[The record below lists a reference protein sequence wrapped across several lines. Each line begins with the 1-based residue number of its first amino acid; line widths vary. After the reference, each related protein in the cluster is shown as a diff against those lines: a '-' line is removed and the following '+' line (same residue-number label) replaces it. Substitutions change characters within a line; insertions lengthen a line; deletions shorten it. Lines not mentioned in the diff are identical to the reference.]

1 MKRPKQKCYGQNV
14 CKVYIRKVDAL
25 AKQIEGVYE
34 QILSCAMTEFL
45 EKGYTDASL
54 RDIAAKAGTTTGSI
68 YTRFGDKEGLF
79 EAIVGTHYRY
89 LTEKFKNALAEF
101 YKLPEEKKPEH
112 MGEISQNCMKEMLQ
126 YGLTHQKEFYLIL
139 CKSEGT
145 RFSGMRDEF
154 IEAEIRST
162 DDYLETLAKLG
173 RPAPEISPHLKH
185 IIVTAMFNGF
195 FEMII
200 HNMPPK
206 EAESYLRELH
216 LFFEAGWAKIMGQ

>member
-1 MKRPKQKCYGQNV
+1 
-14 CKVYIRKVDAL
+14 
-25 AKQIEGVYE
+25 
-34 QILSCAMTEFL
+34 
-45 EKGYTDASL
+45 
-54 RDIAAKAGTTTGSI
+54 
-68 YTRFGDKEGLF
+68 
-79 EAIVGTHYRY
+79 
-89 LTEKFKNALAEF
+89 
-101 YKLPEEKKPEH
+101 

-126 YGLTHQKEFYLIL
+126 YGLAHQKEFYLIL

-154 IEAEIRST
+154 IEAEIKST

>member
-14 CKVYIRKVDAL
+14 CKVYIRKVDA
-25 AKQIEGVYE
+25 
-34 QILSCAMTEFL
+34 
-45 EKGYTDASL
+45 
-54 RDIAAKAGTTTGSI
+54 
-68 YTRFGDKEGLF
+68 
-79 EAIVGTHYRY
+79 
-89 LTEKFKNALAEF
+89 
-101 YKLPEEKKPEH
+101 
-112 MGEISQNCMKEMLQ
+112 
-126 YGLTHQKEFYLIL
+126 
-139 CKSEGT
+139 
-145 RFSGMRDEF
+145 
-154 IEAEIRST
+154 
-162 DDYLETLAKLG
+162 LAKLG

>member
-1 MKRPKQKCYGQNV
+1 MC
-14 CKVYIRKVDAL
+14 IREVEAL

-45 EKGYTDASL
+45 ERGYTDASL

-79 EAIVGTHYRY
+79 EAIVGT
-89 LTEKFKNALAEF
+89 
-101 YKLPEEKKPEH
+101 
-112 MGEISQNCMKEMLQ
+112 
-126 YGLTHQKEFYLIL
+126 
-139 CKSEGT
+139 
-145 RFSGMRDEF
+145 RFSGMMYEF

-173 RPAPEISPHLKH
+173 RPAREISPHLKH

-206 EAESYLRELH
+206 EAESYLKELN